1 MKITPGLI
9 SLFIVLLH
17 VCIHSGMAQGELIG
31 KLIDDSQRPLEGA
44 TVQWKNKSTFAIT
57 DSLGK
62 FKIVRKNDSILVINY
77 VGFKSL
83 ESLIS
88 LTENNVEITLS
99 ENVELQQIEIKSKRA
114 DTYTP
119 IASNINKEIISLR
132 ELRKAPCCNLSESFE
147 TSAVVDANYTNAALG
162 TREIEMLGLRGIY
175 SQIMIDSRA
184 TMYSFAAPFAFDY
197 IPGPWLK
204 GVQVSKGAGT
214 VVNGAEG
221 LSGQINVDL
230 IDARDGPKL
239 FLNAYANHSNRYEMN
254 IVTAKRFT
262 EKWSTATLF
271 HASSDGHHQ
280 NKNDDG
286 FLDAPRKKQLNLLQR
301 FHYFDSKWE
310 FQINAHG
317 IMDNREGGQTNH
329 PEPGH
334 TEGLLKYDHENKRLE
349 IFGNVGFIGFKDPGK
364 ALGFQW
370 HTQKHVYDAR
380 YAQLANGD
388 DFSNYANLIYE
399 DKLHSKRHKINLGG
413 SIRTNVT
420 DEGFS
425 DFIFNRTYIVPG
437 VFGEYNYNADVKES
451 KFGFTLGL
459 RSDKYDEF
467 GVKLTPRLSM
477 RYNVDRDYG
486 TIRAS
491 AGRAYRM
498 PNMISDNIHFIGT
511 GRFYQIE
518 SIGLDIANN
527 YGLSY
532 NQKVFIGGPAE
543 WNISMDFYHTYFAK
557 QNIQDIESTAGK
569 IINSYFED
577 ASRINFA
584 LIQNQFQLTP
594 NVGFKLAYKYTDAKY
609 KLNAAS
615 ALISRLYLPK
625 HRGLFTLDLNSN
637 ESTWIGNF
645 TLQWVGGQRLLDIS
659 NYPTKE
665 SMGHANQSPS
675 YMLANFHVAHS
686 FGKWEIYTGSE
697 NITNYVQDYQIVSR
711 FSVGSK
717 YFDATR
723 LYAPNMGMRW
733 YAGIKFTIL

>member
-1 MKITPGLI
+1 MKTDSGSAFLITAFL
-9 SLFIVLLH
+9 SLTFTLGI
-17 VCIHSGMAQGELIG
+17 AQGSLTG
-31 KLIDDSQRPLEGA
+31 KLTDESNQPVEGA
-44 TVQWKNKSTFAIT
+44 TVQWKNKTIFSVT

-62 FKIVRKNDSILVINY
+62 FKISRNGDSILIINY

-83 ESLIS
+83 ERLIS
-88 LTENNVEITLS
+88 LSENNVEISLS

-119 IASNINKEIISLR
+119 IASNLNKEIISLQ

-204 GVQVSKGAGT
+204 GLQVSKGAGT

-230 IDARDGPKL
+230 IDAMDGPKL
-239 FLNAYANHSNRYEMN
+239 LLNAYANHRNRYELN
-254 IVTAKRFT
+254 VVSARRFS
-262 EKWSTATLF
+262 EKWSAATLF
-271 HASSDGHHQ
+271 HANSDGHHQ
-280 NKNDDG
+280 DKNDDG
-286 FLDAPRKKQLNLLQR
+286 LLDAPRKKQINILQR

-310 FQINAHG
+310 FQVNAHG
-317 IMDNREGGQTNH
+317 ILDNREGGQTHH

-334 TEGLLKYDHENKRLE
+334 TEGLLQYSHENKRLE
-349 IFGNVGFIGFKDPGK
+349 IFGNIGFVGFKDEGK

-370 HTQKHVYDAR
+370 HVQKHQYDAR

-388 DFSNYANLIYE
+388 DFSSYANLIFE
-399 DKLHSKRHKINLGG
+399 DKLQSKRHKINAGG
-413 SIRTNVT
+413 SIRTNLT

-425 DFIFNRTYIVPG
+425 DFIFNRKYIVPG
-437 VFGEYNYNADVKES
+437 LFGEYNYNADVKES
-451 KFGFTLGL
+451 KFGFTAGF
-459 RSDKYDEF
+459 RSDKYDEYGIQF
-467 GVKLTPRLSM
+467 TPRISM
-477 RYNVDRDYG
+477 RYNIDGDYG

-498 PNMISDNIHFIGT
+498 PNIISDNIHFIGT

-518 SIGLDIANN
+518 AIGLDIANN
-527 YGLSY
+527 YGMSY

-543 WNISMDFYHTYFAK
+543 WNISIDYYHTYFVK
-557 QNIQDIESTAGK
+557 QNIQDFESSTGK
-569 IINSYFED
+569 IINNYIED

-594 NVGFKLAYKYTDAKY
+594 HLGFKVAYKYTDAKY
-609 KLNAAS
+609 KLNSSS

-637 ESTWIGNF
+637 ENTWIGNF
-645 TLQWVGGQRLLDIS
+645 TLQWVGSQRLLDIS

-665 SMGHANQSPS
+665 SKGHANHSPAYLLS
-675 YMLANFHVAHS
+675 NLHVAHN

-733 YAGIKFTIL
+733 YAGVKYTIL